1 MEGSIITESP
11 EKQLKRIE
19 NTVNN
24 VTEPVEELHSEFKVL
39 GFEMIDREVKQSGN
53 TGRVYL
59 PKNWIGSKVKI
70 IRASKIK
77 ENSDQ
82 VEQ

>member
-1 MEGSIITESP
+1 MNS
-11 EKQLKRIE
+11 
-19 NTVNN
+19 VN
-24 VTEPVEELHSEFKVL
+24 EPVEELHSEFKVL
-39 GFEMIDREVKQSGN
+39 GYEMIDREVKQSGN

-70 IRASKIK
+70 IRISKIK

-82 VEQ
+82 GRE